1 MPTIID
7 AIYAVLLLVV
17 GTVYEFKYFWPRF
30 RVAVAADRPGART
43 SGYQRVLIGE
53 WAFAIAALIIWSA
66 MGRIRQELGLTIPHG
81 WRLLIAIVI
90 VVLTLALFS
99 LQLWSVVRLSV
110 ERRIA
115 ARPKLGS
122 LDFILPRT
130 ARDYRWFLALSITAG
145 FCEELLYR
153 GYLPSVFVPWLGR
166 VGALL
171 FVAVLFGVGHLY
183 QGPRGAIKA
192 TLAGMSFVVILLVTG
207 SVIPG
212 MIVHALVDM
221 GGGTVGYLL
230 FRDDTIAT
238 ASA

>member
-1 MPTIID
+1 MPTTID
-7 AIYAVLLLVV
+7 VVYAALLLVV

-30 RVAVAADRPGART
+30 RIAVAADRPGART
-43 SGYQRVLIGE
+43 GGYRRVLIGE
-53 WAFAIAALIIWSA
+53 WAFAIAALVIWSA
-66 MGRIRQELGLTIPHG
+66 MRRTRQELSLTTPDG
-81 WRLLIAIVI
+81 WRLVIAVVI
-90 VVLTLALFS
+90 VGLTLALFS
-99 LQLWSVVRLSV
+99 LQLWSLRRFSV
-110 ERRIA
+110 EKRIA

-153 GYLPSVFVPWLGR
+153 GYLPWIFAPWLGR

-183 QGPRGAIKA
+183 QGRRGAIKA
-192 TLAGMSFVVILLVTG
+192 TLVGVSFVIILLVTG
-207 SVIPG
+207 SIIPG

-230 FRDDTIAT
+230 FRDDDFV
-238 ASA
+238 SS